1 MIVGLQLAVGRRHVL
16 MTSGRPTNA
25 ANAKVARKVMER
37 TWNDSTIVDNRRKNR
52 SVCAVAPVRADALW
66 PVLTCITQ

>member
-1 MIVGLQLAVGRRHVL
+1 

-25 ANAKVARKVMER
+25 VNAKVARKLMER

-52 SVCAVAPVRADALW
+52 SVRAVAPVRADALW
-66 PVLTCITQ
+66 RVLTCSFAEYVYIQPYRFIRSQ